1 MWWKAIDPAHER
13 RRLGNGW
20 RGQPG
25 TWVQPSEERY
35 PVPNYPG
42 ITRTE
47 NACTH
52 YVKLLSMQEEKRF
65 RSWNSALRFFEDN
78 ATPADRARCESKELS
93 RCAREER
100 AMRRGSHSQVAPARV
115 FRAKPGTRS
124 QPSPPAEEPP
134 PPVEEPPPPEDDDAD
149 LGNSLETLLGEMG
162 TNSIDTDVPF
172 EPFDIPEGPVFTAEE
187 LETLHDNEC
196 SNLAGYRGVKWYR
209 TDDQATYPFY
219 STVRHEGVRY
229 TLGSHRTAEEA
240 ALHAAN
246 ARKGLQHS
254 SYRLSER
261 WSKEETQR
269 LMAAVQKE
277 GCAGL
282 TPGKGVHKWAA
293 VAAHVRTRTVRQCH
307 RRWEVVDPNP
317 DERQLASRKRRHERD
332 AANKR
337 ARREAKHEA
346 ELGITEGWLA
356 ATTERVGDAPF
367 ENLNE
372 IDGALLRA
380 DEALDPSDDF
390 VDARRQRVAPARVFV
405 FTQRNTNAFHYH
417 FGSRKGSPPPSPPP
431 PPPPPPV
438 ESSATPPPEEVPP
451 VAQSSTLP
459 GPKITDYLLAR
470 KNRRPEAPIVKE
482 ASPQSNAESLV
493 IKGVSKSNA
502 MRVLDLAAAL

>member
-13 RRLGNGW
+13 RRLGNDW

-25 TWVQPSEERY
+25 TWVQPSEERC
-35 PVPNYPG
+35 PVPNYPA
-42 ITRTE
+42 ITRVVGGG
-47 NACTH
+47 TH
-52 YVKLLSMQEEKRF
+52 YVKLPSMQEEKRF

-78 ATPADRARCESKELS
+78 VTPADRV

-100 AMRRGSHSQVAPARV
+100 AMRRGSHSQIAPARV

-124 QPSPPAEEPP
+124 PPSPPVEEPP
-134 PPVEEPPPPEDDDAD
+134 PPAEESPPPAEEPPPPEDDDVD

-162 TNSIDTDVPF
+162 SNSIDTEVPF

-196 SNLAGYRGVKWYR
+196 SNVAGYRGVKWYR
-209 TDDQATYPFY
+209 TDDQATYPFH
-219 STVRHEGVRY
+219 SIVSHEGVRY

-240 ALHAAN
+240 ALHAAK
-246 ARKGLQHS
+246 ARKGLKHS

-277 GCAGL
+277 GCTGT
-282 TPGKGVHKWAA
+282 TPGKDVLKWAA

-317 DERQLASRKRRHERD
+317 NERQLASRKRRHERD

-337 ARREAKHEA
+337 ARREAKQEA
-346 ELGITEGWLA
+346 EESDITDRWLA
-356 ATTERVGDAPF
+356 ATTEQVGDAPF
-367 ENLNE
+367 EELNE
-372 IDGALLRA
+372 IDNALLCI
-380 DEALDPSDDF
+380 DEALDASDDF

-405 FTQRNTNAFHYH
+405 FTPHNTKAFHYQ
-417 FGSRKGSPPPSPPP
+417 FAFRIADSPPPLPTLTGQLSKVDTPPA
-431 PPPPPPV
+431 
-438 ESSATPPPEEVPP
+438 ESSVTPPPDQEKPS
-451 VAQSSTLP
+451 VAQSCTLP

-470 KNRRPEAPIVKE
+470 KNRRPQAPITKE
-482 ASPQSNAESLV
+482 GLPKLHAQ
-493 IKGVSKSNA
+493 
-502 MRVLDLAAAL
+502 RVLEFAASL